1 MRTSRTGTRPTA
13 RTPLLAVFLAMSVA
27 VAGFVGLTSAGTARG
42 DVPPTPGWNLQWSDD
57 FNGGNGAP
65 PSAANWQVDTG
76 HGYPGGPGNWGTGE
90 IQNYTANAENLSLD
104 GNGNLKIT
112 PLRDGAGNW
121 TSARVETKRAD
132 FKAPAGGTLRIEGRI
147 QMPNV
152 TGAAAAGYWPA
163 FWALGAPYRGNY
175 WNWPAIGEFDIMENV
190 NGINSVWAVLH
201 CGVNPGGPCNETTGI
216 GANRPCPGASCQSA
230 FHTYRF
236 EWDRSSSPNALRWYV
251 DDQLYHTVT
260 QSQLDATTWTNMTQ
274 HAGYFILLN
283 VAIGGAF
290 PDALG
295 GPTPTAATVPG
306 RPMLVDYVGVWTRGG
321 SGPTDPPTDP
331 PPSGSSQ
338 LYARTGG
345 GLGDATTSGA
355 NATLASADGGNRD
368 GTPYNPQVFTSGGIT
383 RAHNGGSTQFDLFVD
398 AGTTVANGQQV
409 RVSYDRTGD
418 GTWDRTETYNY
429 FATDPAP
436 GFEHYT
442 QARGL
447 KSSTGSHGDLVNGKV
462 RIEVWNA
469 IGNGAST
476 LGIGNQSVVRIPYG

>member
-1 MRTSRTGTRPTA
+1 
-13 RTPLLAVFLAMSVA
+13 MSVA

-90 IQNYTANAENLSLD
+90 IQNYTANAQNLSLD

-216 GANRPCPGASCQSA
+216 GASRPCPGASCQSA

-260 QSQLDATTWTNMTQ
+260 QSQLDATTWNNMTQ

-383 RAHNGGSTQFDLFVD
+383 RAHNGGATQFDLFVD

-418 GTWDRTETYNY
+418 GSWDRTETYNY

>member
-1 MRTSRTGTRPTA
+1 MFLENEPHRNQTHSPH
-13 RTPLLAVFLAMSVA
+13 PLLAVFLAMSVA

-442 QARGL
+442 QARG
-447 KSSTGSHGDLVNGKV
+447 
-462 RIEVWNA
+462 
-469 IGNGAST
+469 
-476 LGIGNQSVVRIPYG
+476 

>member
-1 MRTSRTGTRPTA
+1 MRTSRIGNRP
-13 RTPLLAVFLAMSVA
+13 RTPLIAAFLAMSVA

-42 DVPPTPGWNLQWSDD
+42 DVPPAPGWSLQWSDD
-57 FNGGNGAP
+57 FNGANGAP
-65 PSAANWQVDTG
+65 PSAADWQVDTG

-90 IQNYTANAENLSLD
+90 IQNYTANAQNLSLD

-201 CGVNPGGPCNETTGI
+201 CGVNPGGPCNETTGL
-216 GANRPCPGASCQSA
+216 GANRACPGSSCQSA

-260 QSQLDATTWTNMTQ
+260 QAQLDATTWNNMTQ

-295 GPTPTAATVPG
+295 GPTPTPATVPG

-321 SGPTDPPTDP
+321 SGPTDPP
-331 PPSGSSQ
+331 PSGSSQ

-345 GLGDATTSGA
+345 GLGDAAASGA
-355 NATLASADGGNRD
+355 NATVASADGGNRD

-383 RAHNGGSTQFDLFVD
+383 RAYNGGATQFDLFVD
-398 AGTTVANGQQV
+398 SGTTVANGQQV

-418 GTWDRTETYNY
+418 GTWDRTETFHY
-429 FATDPAP
+429 FATDPQP

-442 QARGL
+442 QAGGL
-447 KSSTGSHGDLVNGKV
+447 KASTGSHGDLVNGKV

-469 IGNGAST
+469 IGNGAGT